1 MEIKQWTATLMES
14 MNRAAIQVL
23 DYLPL
28 VLGATVLLLLGWAV
42 ARMLRYA
49 TRHIVERTVNRIAR
63 TRPMDTRVQ
72 QPHTYSAA
80 PAIASRIVFWVVLL
94 FFVLAATEV
103 LHLQVITKLLA
114 GVTAYLPQLLAGLLI
129 IFVGLWLAE
138 FTRAVLSR
146 TGSRLGMEQGEL
158 LGRMGQILVLLA
170 VFSIAAGQIGID
182 NTLLVILVAMLF
194 GISLGGVALA
204 FALGARSTISNL
216 LGRHSI
222 AQIYS
227 VGDIIRID
235 NHEGKILQITRSGV
249 ILETPEGPAQIP
261 GQRFSEG
268 VSVHVSKT
276 DTT

>member
-14 MNRAAIQVL
+14 MSRAAIQVL

-28 VLGATVLLLLGWAV
+28 VLGAAVLLLLGWAV

-49 TRHIVERTVNRIAR
+49 TRHIVERMVNRIAR

-72 QPHTYSAA
+72 QPQTYSAA
-80 PAIASRIVFWVVLL
+80 PVIASRIVFWVVLL

-103 LHLQVITKLLA
+103 LHLQVITNLLA

-146 TGSRLGMEQGEL
+146 TGSSLGMEQGEL
-158 LGRMGQILVLLA
+158 LGRTGQILVLLA
-170 VFSIAAGQIGID
+170 VFSIAAGQVGID

-194 GISLGGVALA
+194 GISFGGVALA

-235 NHEGKILQITRSGV
+235 NHEGKIMQITRTGV

-261 GQRFSEG
+261 GQRFSEE